1 MEYFTGKGQ
10 RDASGA
16 LSRRLCFSERRADN
30 SMYVPRS
37 RFHSALLIV
46 VSCGLVQTQDRLFC
60 RLVRIQIIMQLEH
73 KQHLARKVQLAC
85 QILKI
90 LFDDL
95 A

>member
-1 MEYFTGKGQ
+1 MEYLTGKGQ

-37 RFHSALLIV
+37 GIHSTLFIV
-46 VSCGLVQTQDRLFC
+46 ASCGLVQTQDGLFC
-60 RLVRIQIIMQLEH
+60 RLVRVQIKVLLEH
-73 KQHLARKVQLAC
+73 KKHLACKVNLAC

>member
-60 RLVRIQIIMQLEH
+60 RIVHIQIIVLSEH
-73 KQHLARKVQLAC
+73 KQHLAGKAHLAY
-85 QILKI
+85 QILKV
-90 LFDDL
+90 FFYDL